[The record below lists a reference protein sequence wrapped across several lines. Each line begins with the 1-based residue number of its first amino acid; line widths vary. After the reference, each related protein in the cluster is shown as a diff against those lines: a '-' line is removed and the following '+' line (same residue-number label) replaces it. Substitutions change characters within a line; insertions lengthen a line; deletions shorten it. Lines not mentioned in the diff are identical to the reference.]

1 MMKDIALHGP
11 TRKKEDVL
19 NTAARNANEHQKRV
33 RLQVEQLVGDRK
45 GAEDFVEGAK
55 ESQRHRIIKERV
67 QAQ

>member
-1 MMKDIALHGP
+1 MKAISKHGP
-11 TRKKEDVL
+11 TRKKDDVL

-55 ESQRHRIIKERV
+55 ETYRNRVQKERE
-67 QAQ
+67 